1 MTKSDRGTPLTISL
15 QIPTYW
21 TPEQAFAVFE
31 LVDELRETIWRCYA
45 LQLQQEYRDQRRH
58 HDADYD
64 PIEPTICR
72 SDLQSPSKTQRG
84 LSAPFVAIAPPLRG
98 FTQPLTRARSTCCRG
113 RARSPRKA
121 GWNRRRPSDL
131 RSCPAQSWRSRRYSA
146 AMGRRGVAPMPGTSA
161 STR

>member
-72 SDLQSPSKTQRG
+72 SDLQSNSKG
-84 LSAPFVAIAPPLRG
+84 PIGPFRCDCTTFARIHTATNSPLRSRWPEG
-98 FTQPLTRARSTCCRG
+98 ITKF
-113 RARSPRKA
+113 RSPAAPNYR
-121 GWNRRRPSDL
+121 NP
-131 RSCPAQSWRSRRYSA
+131 PIQSA
-146 AMGRRGVAPMPGTSA
+146 LEAV
-161 STR
+161 

>member
-1 MTKSDRGTPLTISL
+1 MTKSDRSTPLTISL

-72 SDLQSPSKTQRG
+72 SDLQSNSKGPIGPFRCDCTTFARIHTATNIPRHLGEAAAHLRAPILLERG
-84 LSAPFVAIAPPLRG
+84 LFWRVGAILKE
-98 FTQPLTRARSTCCRG
+98 FHCSL
-113 RARSPRKA
+113 
-121 GWNRRRPSDL
+121 
-131 RSCPAQSWRSRRYSA
+131 
-146 AMGRRGVAPMPGTSA
+146 V
-161 STR
+161 

>member
-98 FTQPLTRARSTCCRG
+98 FTQPLTPDIGTVIADPMHMRDTRKGAIFADDCCCLRFHRLILCCG
-113 RARSPRKA
+113 CRLVRSP
-121 GWNRRRPSDL
+121 
-131 RSCPAQSWRSRRYSA
+131 
-146 AMGRRGVAPMPGTSA
+146 
-161 STR
+161 

>member
-72 SDLQSPSKTQRG
+72 SDLQSNSKGPIGPFRCDCTTFARIHTATNNTCAASEGEVQSR
-84 LSAPFVAIAPPLRG
+84 SA
-98 FTQPLTRARSTCCRG
+98 
-113 RARSPRKA
+113 
-121 GWNRRRPSDL
+121 RRRLIAVRTPV
-131 RSCPAQSWRSRRYSA
+131 SA
-146 AMGRRGVAPMPGTSA
+146 AAATFGGALSG
-161 STR
+161 

>member
-98 FTQPLTRARSTCCRG
+98 FTQGDFNAEVQHLEGEHRAVEKRGKPLPEYGS
-113 RARSPRKA
+113 
-121 GWNRRRPSDL
+121 
-131 RSCPAQSWRSRRYSA
+131 
-146 AMGRRGVAPMPGTSA
+146 
-161 STR
+161 

>member
-98 FTQPLTRARSTCCRG
+98 FTQPLTNDTEHGDAGGVRRS
-113 RARSPRKA
+113 
-121 GWNRRRPSDL
+121 
-131 RSCPAQSWRSRRYSA
+131 
-146 AMGRRGVAPMPGTSA
+146 
-161 STR
+161 